1 MCIVQELDG
10 SILKCVKDQN
20 GNHVIQKCIEMVE
33 PSCLQV
39 TIIVRSRGVELKLAR
54 GEELFGP
61 ARAKIPPSPPARFF
75 PNLGT
80 IFGPL
85 WA

>member
-54 GEELFGP
+54 GG
-61 ARAKIPPSPPARFF
+61 RI
-75 PNLGT
+75 
-80 IFGPL
+80 I
-85 WA
+85 